1 MKKRIVSMILAI
13 AMILAVVPA
22 TFTSDFAVTHKILK
36 CGLASASLKSRYG
49 IYDPVGTSHL

>member
-22 TFTSDFAVTHKILK
+22 TVFAAEAKTLEGNLLKVTSVADFGA
-36 CGLASASLKSRYG
+36 
-49 IYDPVGTSHL
+49 GTQPI